1 MTMMRKVLLI
11 TMTLLLTSLTA
22 FADVTNISTNA
33 KNPSGISTRNEELPD
48 APFPEYTI
56 EVTEDYVYVFVT
68 GEGEVTLFVN
78 SYYDGYV
85 EVEIPYCLERT
96 ESGYYVELI
105 AGMHME
111 GYNDS
116 YVSFYVDVPAKELV
130 QLPAPEIYRNLEN
143 SVFSIHVVGEG
154 DLHLLVF
161 GQEIEGTTYSTTLQ
175 QDLEYEIE
183 CEAYATG
190 EGHLESEHVT
200 ATFTVPMEF
209 HGPYLYKNIDDDYV
223 SIMIETEADMTIYI
237 DGEEDTEWDNVGNY
251 TNGFPRLYDD
261 YVVTITVL
269 AHMTG
274 HKDVEKTFEIEV
286 PALDVIPTEMTAPPS
301 YSYTV
306 MPTGAVIIELT
317 NTPGEEAAI
326 FLRWKYSGDDYSDWF
341 LYDGSFCFDVPGIY
355 EVEAY
360 AIADGKLESEHIS
373 FVFIVQELGVE
384 DYDFEEDGIYYKIT
398 ASGKVS
404 VSSKDNDY
412 NDYSG
417 IVSIPNT
424 VTHDGVTYM
433 VTGIRDYAFCDCK
446 DLTAVTIGGY
456 VTSIGYKAFEGCSA
470 LTKVV
475 ISDYV
480 MAIGDRAFNG
490 CSAMKSVTLGYGVKS
505 IGNSAFAGC
514 PALTD
519 VICKPATPPVMASY
533 GSFECYDT
541 ATLHVY
547 PPVLDSY
554 ASDRYWNRF
563 TSIVGESTVAPATGD
578 INGDGQL
585 TISDVTSLISRILK
599 GN

>member
-1 MTMMRKVLLI
+1 MRKVLLI

-48 APFPEYTI
+48 APLPEYTI

-116 YVSFYVDVPAKELV
+116 YVSFYVDVPAKETV
-130 QLPAPEIYRNLEN
+130 QLPAPYIYSNLEN

-161 GQEIEGTTYSTTLQ
+161 GQEIEGATISTTLQ
-175 QDLEYEIE
+175 QDIEYDIE
-183 CEAYATG
+183 CEAYATADG
-190 EGHLESEHVT
+190 YLESEHVT
-200 ATFTVPMEF
+200 ATYTVPMEL
-209 HGPYLYKNIDDDYV
+209 HGPYLYRNVFDDCLSYLA
-223 SIMIETEADMTIYI
+223 ETDGRLTVII
-237 DGEEDTEWDNVGNY
+237 DGVEVHNGSGTYIFDLPR
-251 TNGFPRLYDD
+251 TNETYF
-261 YVVTITVL
+261 VAVTLI
-269 AHMTG
+269 ASKEG
-274 HKDVEKTFEIEV
+274 HIDIVKNFDIEV
-286 PALDVIPTEMTAPPS
+286 PAMELPPTETTEPPICT
-301 YSYTV
+301 YTT
-306 MPTGAVIIELT
+306 MPEGAVQVEMT
-317 NTPGEEAAI
+317 NSPDEVATI
-326 FLRWKYSGDDYSDWF
+326 YYRWGCDGQMVSEWSE
-341 LYDGSFCFDVPGIY
+341 YDGPYIFTSPGQY
-355 EVEAY
+355 QVEAY
-360 AIADGKLESEHIS
+360 AIADGKQERDHGMLA
-373 FVFIVQELGVE
+373 FIVPSYMQ
-384 DYDFEEDGIYYKIT
+384 DYDCEEDGIYYKIT